1 VGDVM
6 NGMNLDM
13 SEFLSE
19 LDNISANEM
28 PKAGLLGVYRA
39 ASELKIDADKL
50 YPKTPH
56 DTGRLRGDTG
66 RDAWI
71 EQGTIGDIHAVVVY
85 NAPYAHRWHECGPEG
100 ETGEP
105 EPNWSDKTGIGPK
118 FLEKK
123 MANPELRAK
132 YARII
137 AETIREAGSA

>member
-1 VGDVM
+1 MGDVM

-13 SEFLSE
+13 SEFLRKLENINSE
-19 LDNISANEM
+19 QM
-28 PKAGLLGVYRA
+28 PAAGLLGVYRA
-39 ASELKIDADKL
+39 ASELKIDADEL

-71 EQGTIGDIHAVVVY
+71 EKGSLSDIHAVVVY

-100 ETGEP
+100 ETGER
-105 EPNWSDKTGIGPK
+105 EPNWSEAQVGPK

-123 MANPELRAK
+123 IVNPELRAK
-132 YARII
+132 YAQII
-137 AETIREAGSA
+137 ADTIREAGSA